1 MKTSTFKSMRLIS
14 YTLAGLFVSTSA
26 QALFINATVTG
37 GTPILGG
44 TTDLLKSNRTV
55 SDNNIST
62 SVSASK
68 TQATNA
74 TISQFDASQ
83 GVLVGV
89 TTTLTAGNNTTYLRA
104 DGANAARGSASVD
117 TSWTGSGGLNTSGN
131 LNSVSKSGN
140 TDGADNSWNAL
151 SQTISNGANLNSWI
165 GAGNLISTINTTIN
179 SNRIDG
185 GSNIALIA
193 DISSSGANI
202 NGATAPSI
210 IDLSAAY
217 SVTYNYM
224 EHAVASFDGSS
235 TLTSLDIDFGTIV
248 LGDLV
253 NSISFDIFNLAG
265 VNGVALDLTSI
276 SPSGDTATFV
286 TDLGFF
292 SDLIHGA
299 HNSYSASFDPT
310 SAGTFDATYLLTLS
324 DDDATGA
331 SASRHTYSLELHLT
345 GTAVNPTAIP
355 EPSMIALLGAGLLSL
370 FGFSRR
376 SSLK

>member
-14 YTLAGLFVSTSA
+14 YTLAGLFASTSA
-26 QALFINATVTG
+26 QALFINAPVTG
-37 GTPILGG
+37 GTPILING
-44 TTDLLKSNRTV
+44 NRTI
-55 SDNNIST
+55 SDSNDSSSI
-62 SVSASK
+62 SASK

-74 TISQFDASQ
+74 TIRQFDASQ

-89 TTTLTAGNNTTYLRA
+89 TTTLTAGNNSTYLRA
-104 DGANAARGSASVD
+104 DGPNAARGSASVD
-117 TSWTGSGGLNTSGN
+117 ASWTGNGGLNTTGN
-131 LNSVSKSGN
+131 LNTVSKTGN
-140 TDGADNSWNAL
+140 ADGTDNSWNAL
-151 SQTISNGANLNSWI
+151 SQTINNGASLNSWVGTGNLNST
-165 GAGNLISTINTTIN
+165 ISTTITA
-179 SNRIDG
+179 NRAVG
-185 GSNIALIA
+185 GSNISLIA
-193 DISSSGANI
+193 DISSSGTNN

-217 SVTYNYM
+217 SVTYNYL
-224 EHAVASFDGSS
+224 EHGVASFDSSS

-248 LGDLV
+248 LGDPIS
-253 NSISFDIFNLAG
+253 SISFDIFNLVG
-265 VNGVALDLTSI
+265 VNGVALDLISI
-276 SPSGDTATFV
+276 SPSGDTAAFA

-299 HNSYSASFDPT
+299 HNSYNASFDPT
-310 SAGTFDATYLLTLS
+310 TADTFDATYLLTLS

-355 EPSMIALLGAGLLSL
+355 EPSIIALLGAGFLSL

-376 SSLK
+376 FNLK

>member
-14 YTLAGLFVSTSA
+14 YTLAGLFASTSA

-37 GTPILGG
+37 GTPILING
-44 TTDLLKSNRTV
+44 NRTI
-55 SDNNIST
+55 SDSNDLSSI
-62 SVSASK
+62 SASK

-74 TISQFDASQ
+74 MISQFGASQ

-89 TTTLTAGNNTTYLRA
+89 TTTLTAGNNSTYLRA

-117 TSWTGSGGLNTSGN
+117 ASWTGSGGLNTTGN
-131 LNSVSKSGN
+131 LNTVSKAGN
-140 TDGADNSWNAL
+140 ADGTDNSWNAL
-151 SQTISNGANLNSWI
+151 SQTISNGASLNSWV
-165 GAGNLISTINTTIN
+165 GTGNLLSTINTTIN
-179 SNRIDG
+179 ANRTDG
-185 GSNIALIA
+185 GSNIALTA
-193 DISSSGANI
+193 DISSLGTNFGSGIPTSSLTN
-202 NGATAPSI
+202 
-210 IDLSAAY
+210 LSAAY
-217 SVTYNYM
+217 TVTYNYL

-248 LGDLV
+248 LGD
-253 NSISFDIFNLAG
+253 SISSINFDIFNLAG

-276 SPSGDTATFV
+276 SPSGDTAAFV

-299 HNSYSASFDPT
+299 HNSYSASFDPA

-355 EPSMIALLGAGLLSL
+355 EPSIIALLGAGLLSI

-376 SSLK
+376 SNLK

>member
-1 MKTSTFKSMRLIS
+1 MKIGTFKSMRLIS
-14 YTLAGLFVSTSA
+14 YALVGLVASTPA

-37 GTPILGG
+37 GTPIVTNG
-44 TTDLLKSNRTV
+44 NRTV

-62 SVSASK
+62 SVSVSK

-104 DGANAARGSASVD
+104 DGINAARGSASVD
-117 TSWTGSGGLNTSGN
+117 ASWTGSGGLNASGN
-131 LNSVSKSGN
+131 LNSVNKTANADSS
-140 TDGADNSWNAL
+140 DNSWNAL
-151 SQTISNGANLNSWI
+151 SQTITNGANLNSWV
-165 GAGNLISTINTTIN
+165 GAGNLISTINTTITA
-179 SNRIDG
+179 NRISGG
-185 GSNIALIA
+185 GSISLVAG
-193 DISSSGANI
+193 ISSVSGN
-202 NGATAPSI
+202 ATTAASNTATPSQTN
-210 IDLSAAY
+210 LTAAY
-217 SVTYNYM
+217 SVVYNYL
-224 EHAVASFDGSS
+224 EHAVASFDGGS

-253 NSISFDIFNLAG
+253 NSISFDIFNLVG

-276 SPSGDTATFV
+276 SSSGDTAAFM

-292 SDLIHGA
+292 SDLVHGA
-299 HNSYSASFDPT
+299 HNSYSASFDPA

>member
-299 HNSYSASFDPT
+299 HN
-310 SAGTFDATYLLTLS
+310 
-324 DDDATGA
+324 
-331 SASRHTYSLELHLT
+331 
-345 GTAVNPTAIP
+345 
-355 EPSMIALLGAGLLSL
+355 
-370 FGFSRR
+370 
-376 SSLK
+376 

>member
-14 YTLAGLFVSTSA
+14 YTLAGLFASTSA

-37 GTPILGG
+37 GTPILING
-44 TTDLLKSNRTV
+44 NRTI
-55 SDNNIST
+55 SDSNDLSSI
-62 SVSASK
+62 SASK

-74 TISQFDASQ
+74 MISQFGASQ

-89 TTTLTAGNNTTYLRA
+89 TTTLTAGNNSTYLRA

-117 TSWTGSGGLNTSGN
+117 ASWTGSGGLNTTGN
-131 LNSVSKSGN
+131 LNNVSKAGN
-140 TDGADNSWNAL
+140 ADGTDNSWNAL
-151 SQTISNGANLNSWI
+151 SQTISNGASLNSWV
-165 GAGNLISTINTTIN
+165 GTGNLLSTINTTIN
-179 SNRIDG
+179 ANRTDG
-185 GSNIALIA
+185 GSNIALTA
-193 DISSSGANI
+193 DISSLGTNFGSGIPTSSLTN
-202 NGATAPSI
+202 
-210 IDLSAAY
+210 LSAAY
-217 SVTYNYM
+217 TVTYNYL

-248 LGDLV
+248 LGD
-253 NSISFDIFNLAG
+253 SISSINFDIFNLAG

-276 SPSGDTATFV
+276 SPSGDTAAFV

-299 HNSYSASFDPT
+299 HNSYSASFDPA

>member
-14 YTLAGLFVSTSA
+14 YTLAGLFASTSA

-37 GTPILGG
+37 GTPILING
-44 TTDLLKSNRTV
+44 NRTI
-55 SDNNIST
+55 SDSNDLSSI
-62 SVSASK
+62 SASK

-74 TISQFDASQ
+74 MISQFGASQ

-89 TTTLTAGNNTTYLRA
+89 TTTLTAGNNSTYLRA

-117 TSWTGSGGLNTSGN
+117 ASWTGSGGLNTTGN
-131 LNSVSKSGN
+131 LNNVSKAGN
-140 TDGADNSWNAL
+140 ADGTDNSWNAL
-151 SQTISNGANLNSWI
+151 SQTISNGASLNSWV
-165 GAGNLISTINTTIN
+165 GTGNLLSTINTTIN
-179 SNRIDG
+179 ANRTDG
-185 GSNIALIA
+185 GSNIALTA
-193 DISSSGANI
+193 DISSLGTNFGSGIPTSSLTN
-202 NGATAPSI
+202 
-210 IDLSAAY
+210 LSAAY
-217 SVTYNYM
+217 TVTYNYL

-248 LGDLV
+248 LGD
-253 NSISFDIFNLAG
+253 SISSINFDIFNLAG

-276 SPSGDTATFV
+276 SPSGDTAAFV

-299 HNSYSASFDPT
+299 HNSYSASFDPA

-355 EPSMIALLGAGLLSL
+355 EPSIIALLGAGLLSL

-376 SSLK
+376 FNLK

>member
-1 MKTSTFKSMRLIS
+1 MRLIS
-14 YTLAGLFVSTSA
+14 YTLAGLFASTSA

-37 GTPILGG
+37 GTPILING
-44 TTDLLKSNRTV
+44 NRTI
-55 SDNNIST
+55 SDSNDLSSI
-62 SVSASK
+62 SASK

-74 TISQFDASQ
+74 MISQFGASQ

-89 TTTLTAGNNTTYLRA
+89 TTTLTAGNNSTYLRA

-117 TSWTGSGGLNTSGN
+117 ASWTGSGGLNTTGN
-131 LNSVSKSGN
+131 LNNVSKAGN
-140 TDGADNSWNAL
+140 ADGTDNSWNAL
-151 SQTISNGANLNSWI
+151 SQTISNGASLNSWV
-165 GAGNLISTINTTIN
+165 GTGNLLSTINTTIN
-179 SNRIDG
+179 ANRTDG
-185 GSNIALIA
+185 GSNIALTA
-193 DISSSGANI
+193 DISSLGTNFGSGIPTSSLTN
-202 NGATAPSI
+202 
-210 IDLSAAY
+210 LSAAY
-217 SVTYNYM
+217 TVTYNYL

-248 LGDLV
+248 LGD
-253 NSISFDIFNLAG
+253 SISSINFDIFNLAG

-276 SPSGDTATFV
+276 SPSGDTAAFV

-299 HNSYSASFDPT
+299 HNSYSASFDPA

>member
-14 YTLAGLFVSTSA
+14 YTLAGLFASTSA

-37 GTPILGG
+37 GTPILING
-44 TTDLLKSNRTV
+44 NRTI
-55 SDNNIST
+55 SDSNDLSSI
-62 SVSASK
+62 SASK

-74 TISQFDASQ
+74 MISQFGASQ

-89 TTTLTAGNNTTYLRA
+89 TTTLTAGNNSTYLRA

-117 TSWTGSGGLNTSGN
+117 ASWTGSGGLNTTGN
-131 LNSVSKSGN
+131 LNTVSKAGN
-140 TDGADNSWNAL
+140 ADGTDNSWNAL
-151 SQTISNGANLNSWI
+151 SQTISNGASLNSWV
-165 GAGNLISTINTTIN
+165 GTGNLLSTINTTIN
-179 SNRIDG
+179 ANRTDG
-185 GSNIALIA
+185 GSNIALTA
-193 DISSSGANI
+193 DISSLGTNFGSGIPTSSLTN
-202 NGATAPSI
+202 
-210 IDLSAAY
+210 LSAAY
-217 SVTYNYM
+217 TVTYNYL

-248 LGDLV
+248 LGD
-253 NSISFDIFNLAG
+253 SISSINFDIFNLAG

-276 SPSGDTATFV
+276 SPSGDTAAFV

-299 HNSYSASFDPT
+299 HNSYSASFDPA

-355 EPSMIALLGAGLLSL
+355 EPSIIALLGAGLLGI

-376 SSLK
+376 SNLK

>member
-1 MKTSTFKSMRLIS
+1 MKIGTFKSMRLIS
-14 YTLAGLFVSTSA
+14 YALVGLVASTPA

-37 GTPILGG
+37 GTPIVTNG
-44 TTDLLKSNRTV
+44 NRTV

-62 SVSASK
+62 SVSVSK

-104 DGANAARGSASVD
+104 DGINAARGSASVD
-117 TSWTGSGGLNTSGN
+117 ASWTGSGGLNASGN
-131 LNSVSKSGN
+131 LNSVNKTANADSS
-140 TDGADNSWNAL
+140 DNSWNAL
-151 SQTISNGANLNSWI
+151 SQTITNGANLNSWV
-165 GAGNLISTINTTIN
+165 GAGNLISTINTTITA
-179 SNRIDG
+179 NRISGG
-185 GSNIALIA
+185 GSISLVAG
-193 DISSSGANI
+193 ISSVSGN
-202 NGATAPSI
+202 ATTAASNTATPSQTN
-210 IDLSAAY
+210 LTAAY
-217 SVTYNYM
+217 SVVYNYL
-224 EHAVASFDGSS
+224 EHAVASFDGGS

-253 NSISFDIFNLAG
+253 NSISFDIFNLVG

-276 SPSGDTATFV
+276 SSSGDTAAFM

-292 SDLIHGA
+292 SDLVHGA
-299 HNSYSASFDPT
+299 HNSYSASFDPA

-355 EPSMIALLGAGLLSL
+355 EPSMIALLGAGLLGL
-370 FGFSRR
+370 FGFSKR

>member
-14 YTLAGLFVSTSA
+14 YTLAGLFASTSA

-37 GTPILGG
+37 GTPILING
-44 TTDLLKSNRTV
+44 NRTI
-55 SDNNIST
+55 SDSNDLSSI
-62 SVSASK
+62 SASK

-74 TISQFDASQ
+74 MISQFGASQ

-89 TTTLTAGNNTTYLRA
+89 TTTLTAGNNSTYLRA

-117 TSWTGSGGLNTSGN
+117 ASWTGSGGLNTTGN
-131 LNSVSKSGN
+131 LNNVSKAGN
-140 TDGADNSWNAL
+140 ADGTDNSWNAL
-151 SQTISNGANLNSWI
+151 SQTISNGASLNSWV
-165 GAGNLISTINTTIN
+165 GTGNLLSTINTTIN
-179 SNRIDG
+179 ANRTDG
-185 GSNIALIA
+185 GSNIALTA
-193 DISSSGANI
+193 DISSLGTNFGSGIPTSSLTN
-202 NGATAPSI
+202 
-210 IDLSAAY
+210 LSAAY
-217 SVTYNYM
+217 TVTYNYL

-248 LGDLV
+248 LGD
-253 NSISFDIFNLAG
+253 SISSINFDIFNLAG
-265 VNGVALDLTSI
+265 ANGVALDLTSI
-276 SPSGDTATFV
+276 SPSGDTAAFV

-299 HNSYSASFDPT
+299 HNSYSASFDPA